1 MNHNPFPN
9 NLISTLTP
17 QSVVKELSAPAIKA
31 VHIVYTVADKRGD
44 KSVSVSPTGGYW
56 CNCKSFACYGEC
68 KHTLAVRAQRKA
80 QGRKF

>member
-9 NLISTLTP
+9 NFTSTFTP
-17 QSVVKELSAPAIKA
+17 QPVKDPSAPTIKA
-31 VHIVYTVADKRGD
+31 VHIVYTVADKR
-44 KSVSVSPTGGYW
+44 GGYW

>member
-1 MNHNPFPN
+1 MNHNLYPN
-9 NLISTLTP
+9 NLTQTFSSET
-17 QSVVKELSAPAIKA
+17 QVKAIPAPAIKA

-56 CNCKSFACYGEC
+56 CNCKSFACYSEC
-68 KHTLAVRAQRKA
+68 KHTLAVRTHRQA